1 MMKIPDS
8 EKNTKEKSLWSS
20 LDYVSSETP
29 STPMFAVSSWQA
41 EKYKYLPYLNLV
53 YLIFLFV
60 PLFLNKK
67 IGATEILITLGS
79 VAIFLPLH
87 FMAYRKQVRHGAL
100 LAMAMAGLCYLV
112 TPYNIGANT
121 YLIYGVIAASYLLK
135 ARYAIAFLI
144 ASLALMLLQTYWLN
158 QHPASVI
165 ITGILATP
173 LALFSIFNRSVYQ
186 SNQRLKLSQE
196 EVQRLAQTAERERIG
211 RDLHD
216 VLGHTMSL
224 IVMKSELASR
234 LFEHDPNAAIAQIR
248 EVEKVARDALGQIR
262 EAVSGM
268 RLAGLEAEL
277 ANARLSLLS
286 ADIHLHYQLAPIEL
300 SHEVETV
307 LAFAVREAVTNIIR
321 HSQAKRVEIELSK
334 SKGNLYL
341 KISDDGKA
349 DSIKAG
355 NGLNGMR
362 ERIESLGGNLSI
374 DNGPHGGLRLTL
386 SCPNTEKNKP

>member
-1 MMKIPDS
+1 MNMPDS
-8 EKNTKEKSLWSS
+8 ETNTKKKLLLSR
-20 LDYVSSETP
+20 LDYVSSDNS

-41 EKYKYLPYLNLV
+41 DKYKYLPYFNLM

-67 IGATEILITLGS
+67 VGTTEILVTLGS
-79 VAIFLPLH
+79 VAFFLPLH
-87 FMAYRKQVRHGAL
+87 FMAYRKHVRHGAL

-121 YLIYGVIAASYLLK
+121 YLIYGVITASYLLK
-135 ARYAIAFLI
+135 SRYAIAFLI
-144 ASLALMLLQTYWLN
+144 TSLAVMFLQTYLLN
-158 QHPASVI
+158 YHTASVI
-165 ITGILATP
+165 ITAILATP

-186 SNQRLKLSQE
+186 GNQRLKLSQE

-234 LFEHDPNAAIAQIR
+234 LFERDPKAAVAQIR

-300 SHEVETV
+300 SSEIENVF
-307 LAFAVREAVTNIIR
+307 AFSVREAVTNIIR
-321 HSQAKRVEIELSK
+321 HSQAQRVEIELSK
-334 SKGNLYL
+334 VNNYLYL

-349 DSIKAG
+349 DNVKAG

-362 ERIESLGGNLSI
+362 ERIESLGGTLSF
-374 DNGPHGGLRLTL
+374 DTGPQGGLRLTL
-386 SCPNTEKNKP
+386 SCLYAEKTTP

>member
-1 MMKIPDS
+1 M
-8 EKNTKEKSLWSS
+8 NTPSGETGTKKKSLLSR
-20 LDYVSSETP
+20 LDYISSDNS
-29 STPMFAVSSWQA
+29 STPMFAVSNWQA
-41 EKYKYLPYLNLV
+41 DKYKYLPYLNLM
-53 YLIFLFV
+53 YLVFLFV
-60 PLFLNKK
+60 PLFLIKK
-67 IGATEILITLGS
+67 VGATEILVTLGS
-79 VAIFLPLH
+79 VAVFLPLH
-87 FMAYRKQVRHGAL
+87 FMAYRKHVRHGAL

-121 YLIYGVIAASYLLK
+121 YLIYGVITASYLLK
-135 ARYAIAFLI
+135 SRYSIAFLI
-144 ASLALMLLQTYWLN
+144 TSLALMFLQIHLLNYQ
-158 QHPASVI
+158 PASFVI
-165 ITGILATP
+165 TAILATP

-186 SNQRLKLSQE
+186 GNQRLKLSQE

-234 LFEHDPNAAIAQIR
+234 LFERDPHAAAVQIR

-286 ADIHLHYQLAPIEL
+286 ANIHLHYQLAPIEL
-300 SHEVETV
+300 VSEVENIF
-307 LAFAVREAVTNIIR
+307 AFSVREAVTNIIR

-334 SKGNLYL
+334 ANNYLYL
-341 KISDDGKA
+341 IISDDGKA
-349 DSIKAG
+349 DNVIAG

-362 ERIESLGGNLSI
+362 ERIESIGGTLNL
-374 DNGPHGGLRLTL
+374 DTGPHGGLRLTL
-386 SCPNTEKNKP
+386 SCLNAEKTNP